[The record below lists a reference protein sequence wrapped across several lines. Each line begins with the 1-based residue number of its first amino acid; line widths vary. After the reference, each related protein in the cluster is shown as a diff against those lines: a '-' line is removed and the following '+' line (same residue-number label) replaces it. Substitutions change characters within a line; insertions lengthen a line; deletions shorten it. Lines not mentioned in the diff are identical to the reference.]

1 MKNIRFRYFVLGLL
15 LSGMLTGG
23 CSAIRG
29 SRPVNVTASDPICNK
44 SVEVHLVGINSSEK
58 DLWETMSM
66 TNYWTPGN
74 QLRNSAK
81 EYTYVIQYGQGPC
94 TVTLDKKDPIRRTW
108 KDKKAEYLFVLA
120 DLPGVFSDSSG
131 NADARRMRLPAP
143 KSKRWAWRDK
153 KIDIRIEESNI
164 VSLTIPKPE

>member
-1 MKNIRFRYFVLGLL
+1 MKTIRFRYFVSGLL
-15 LSGMLTGG
+15 LFGMLTGG

-66 TNYWTPGN
+66 TDYWTPGN
-74 QLRNSAK
+74 QLRKSAQ
-81 EYTYVIQYGQGPC
+81 EYTYVIQFGRGPC
-94 TVTLDKKDPIRRTW
+94 MVTLGKKDPIRRTW
-108 KDKKAEYLFVLA
+108 KNRKIQYLYVLA
-120 DLPGVFSDSSG
+120 DLPGVFADSAG
-131 NADARRMRLPAP
+131 NADARRMQLPAAN
-143 KSKRWAWRDK
+143 SKRWGWRDK

-164 VSLTIPKPE
+164 VSLTIPAPD